1 MTDHQLKENLKQGK
15 VDNQYILIGSE
26 PLLIDNTI
34 NAIKKVLNINETF
47 DLDTFSLSEV
57 SFDTVAGKLYLT
69 PFGSSRRLII
79 LKNLEEVDKGT
90 MTKISEMLKNTRTG
104 NCLIMTY
111 LIDKGYKNQKE
122 LQFIE
127 KTFPHFTQ
135 VIFTTERNDIHRW
148 IQSKVKKDHLNLSKS
163 MVQYLEDEFSGD
175 VTGLKNE
182 FKKIENY
189 LAEAESMNSDQLKD
203 LTKGFYDIERYYLVE
218 AFLKRN
224 PEVLEVFE
232 RLRPYLHSYA
242 EVVAMIGRGLVYNLL
257 KTRSVIG
264 LNKSEI
270 KGIVEE
276 LSTIDRRIKKGS
288 HLGYVLLE
296 LFLFKSLEDFR
307 KGAFYGRRG

>member
-1 MTDHQLKENLKQGK
+1 
-15 VDNQYILIGSE
+15 
-26 PLLIDNTI
+26 
-34 NAIKKVLNINETF
+34 
-47 DLDTFSLSEV
+47 
-57 SFDTVAGKLYLT
+57 
-69 PFGSSRRLII
+69 
-79 LKNLEEVDKGT
+79 
-90 MTKISEMLKNTRTG
+90 
-104 NCLIMTY
+104 
-111 LIDKGYKNQKE
+111 
-122 LQFIE
+122 
-127 KTFPHFTQ
+127 
-135 VIFTTERNDIHRW
+135 
-148 IQSKVKKDHLNLSKS
+148 
-163 MVQYLEDEFSGD
+163 
-175 VTGLKNE
+175 
-182 FKKIENY
+182 
-189 LAEAESMNSDQLKD
+189 MNSDQLKD